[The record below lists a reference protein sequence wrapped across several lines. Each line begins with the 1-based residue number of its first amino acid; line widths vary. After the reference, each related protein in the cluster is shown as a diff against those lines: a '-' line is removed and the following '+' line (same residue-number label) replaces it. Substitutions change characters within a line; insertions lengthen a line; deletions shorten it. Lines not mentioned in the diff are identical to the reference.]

1 MVFSAE
7 DSVKLTVAD
16 AKELLCKPPHNI
28 CKLEVSHVVL
38 VLKGAVLKDSTA
50 LADLAMTT
58 GQIVTAV
65 MISKPSL
72 SVLEF
77 DQLRVRSPERLPSA
91 AASNTVA
98 SFDAGAD
105 ILGSQICASSA
116 SIASPLILPERS
128 GVLQLSSASVTK
140 GLDCEHEFARLRP
153 AAAAPPNLPESFED
167 AYSIPEFC
175 VDREELDKLKLL
187 DWVEIE
193 HFHHNCVAEDGSFI
207 SHDLPAA
214 ASELH
219 IKFFA
224 SMNETFKNFAVQY
237 TGVRLAKDVGIHL
250 KLFQRQNPRHLEECF
265 NDFRAKRVRIQGCE
279 IPLFDGAEGLLEFE
293 NQLPD
298 SHRFR
303 IRLYWP
309 PGSVKLGS
317 GLGPMYIHRDHLT
330 MCDTV
335 LFSPSSAELKRWG
348 QVENFYRCHVAGDG
362 TFDSSLMPSGIV
374 EFDLKFYAAC
384 EQVILP
390 GAKARQAQRTST
402 DPIHTVLMNS
412 MDALKFIVMTI
423 ERERNSMDLITNFRM
438 ERLIISGLKKA
449 TWLNGAEGL
458 LDHTAENF
466 ANSSEFV
473 YLRLYWPPEAVRR
486 NGGKKA
492 RIPKKNA
499 SLDYDYLFEFHP
511 EKAKI
516 VLDRAVTAVCTAW
529 NNFDPMFKIF
539 VSLIDFSEISDWYK
553 SATCRRLSEAQ
564 DHMSTECQRV
574 LLLPRFKI
582 REDAGFVKASD
593 AGSST
598 PMPLAGVAFWSFTD
612 IFLYLR
618 PEIERAILRLNEF
631 DAEAC
636 AKSIALAL
644 DLIPIS
650 KYHIVDKFEFPL
662 WSGPDDLSWH
672 LSSMTDQVGRSLDPT
687 YAPYVEKLGAYFASA
702 GPVDFSEKKSKTS
715 RVLEL
720 FLFLI
725 FQDQREI
732 LRLFSSRQFLVGVY
746 EQGGGNF
753 LLQLLRVFVWKCAKE
768 LRGEDPTVDWV
779 SFTFDELHTEILMKL
794 PVVLLVLLHRA
805 VRLHLS
811 RCNCMSGGIWF
822 PCDWPPYVKNYLLSF
837 QFFQNLESNLR
848 LRGLLCHPDVFHELK
863 PRIYDKALESIC
875 LIKFACKLCLQDLST
890 SSSDNSV
897 ESSLLQIIEDDLKK
911 EPLGRAIL
919 AVDPAAASLIASYFQ
934 ADELDCIR
942 RYTSIDD
949 RELTSIPVR
958 ICGLQKSVWMNGAE
972 GTSSLIPDSNGC
984 VLVRI
989 VAPMDVAVACK
1000 SAARVNPVN
1009 LEILGADVSATAIA
1023 NIINIQ
1029 ESIGQNLDAMLIFFI
1044 KVASV
1049 MIQRKF
1055 GVAKSNS
1062 LLQFLVDV
1070 LCDWSNNV
1078 PFFKTIKQLCSRIF
1092 NGIHFYI
1099 RVLNPLTR
1107 PRALDIIHTQ
1117 LQVLFSFA
1125 HVAHM
1130 PAANELINM
1139 LKNHLDSEAAR
1150 EVFPMWQEASRVLGK
1165 FSGASSYEEF
1175 IEVAMRHQDSAIG
1188 FGGSA
1193 QLFSSPEEFTSILKE
1208 AFPEHSSAI
1217 DVSINADKVL
1227 RRRSFEE
1234 RYQSMLQS
1242 GMSPSQA
1249 KLASWDEVLKEI
1261 GLTALCNGAKD
1272 FKKLHPLAKRL
1283 LGQEITIQD
1292 LANQTLGCSNFFRA
1306 KIIGSEENSLAT
1318 DIPDGCVLALE
1329 QRVRVKSDYI
1339 PAFLAGAE
1347 GTVFKI
1353 SAESTEIYGVLVKQP
1368 AAAVLKCSDGCLHWF
1383 DKTHLMILGNRLP
1396 RINFA
1401 TDWIDEHDC
1410 VQKKQVSYWATC
1422 PKSHPLH
1429 FCKKPVGL
1437 DERINFCTVCD
1448 VNLADQSRFTCIAG
1462 CVYSV
1467 CQQCRDILQN
1477 AASVPLPCSCD
1488 DATAYIHVSFR
1499 LSLPFCSVTL
1509 HGCSPVGHQSFCLA
1523 AVQRSMAGAL
1533 LI

>member
-1 MVFSAE
+1 MQPSAATNIGSLGCQLALQIAIRICHGNGTRSINMVFSAE

-16 AKELLCKPPHNI
+16 AKEVLCKPPHNI
-28 CKLEVSHVVL
+28 CKLGASHVVL
-38 VLKGAVLKDSTA
+38 VLNGGLLKDSTA

-58 GQIVTAV
+58 GRIVTAV
-65 MISKPSL
+65 IISKPSL

-91 AASNTVA
+91 VVSNTDA

-105 ILGSQICASSA
+105 IFGSQICASSA
-116 SIASPLILPERS
+116 SIASPLILPECS
-128 GVLQLSSASVTK
+128 EVHQPSSASVTQ
-140 GLDCEHEFARLRP
+140 GPDCEDEFATSRS
-153 AAAAPPNLPESFED
+153 AAAASPNLPESFED

-175 VDREELDKLKLL
+175 VDRQELDKLKLL
-187 DWVEIE
+187 DWVQIE
-193 HFHHNCVAEDGSFI
+193 RFYLNCVAEDGSFDF
-207 SHDLPAA
+207 HDLPAS

-224 SMNETFKNFAVQY
+224 SMNETFKDLAMQY
-237 TGVRLAKDVGIHL
+237 TGVRMAKDVGIDVQL
-250 KLFQRQNPRHLEECF
+250 LQRQNPRHFEQCF

-279 IPLFDGAEGLLEFE
+279 IPLFDGAEGLLELK
-293 NQLPD
+293 NQSPD

-309 PGSVKLGS
+309 PGPVKLGS

-330 MCDTV
+330 MCDTM
-335 LFSPSSAELKRWG
+335 LFSPSSSSQAELKRWG

-362 TFDSSLMPSGIV
+362 TFDSSLMPSGIE

-390 GAKARQAQRTST
+390 GVKARQAQRTST
-402 DPIHTVLMNS
+402 DPVHTVLMNS
-412 MDALKFIVMTI
+412 MDTLKFIVVTI
-423 ERERNSMDLITNFRM
+423 EREKNSMDSIITKFRM
-438 ERLIISGLKKA
+438 ERLVISGLKNA

-458 LDHTAENF
+458 LDNNWYTAEKI

-486 NGGKKA
+486 NGGKKV
-492 RIPKKNA
+492 RILKQNA
-499 SLDYDYLFEFHP
+499 SPDYDYLFEFHP

-516 VLDRAVTAVCTAW
+516 VLDRAVTACS
-529 NNFDPMFKIF
+529 NFDPICKIF
-539 VSLIDFSEISDWYK
+539 LSLIDFNRISDWYK
-553 SATCRRLSEAQ
+553 SATCRRLSEAE
-564 DHMSTECQRV
+564 DHISTECQRV

-582 REDAGFVKASD
+582 REDAGFVKASEAD
-593 AGSST
+593 SSM
-598 PMPLAGVAFWSFTD
+598 PKPLAGVAFWSFTD
-612 IFLYLR
+612 IFLHLR

-650 KYHIVDKFEFPL
+650 KDHIVEKFEFPL
-662 WSGPDDLSWH
+662 WSGPDLSRH
-672 LSSMTDQVGRSLDPT
+672 LSGMTDQLGRSLDPT
-687 YAPYVEKLGAYFASA
+687 YAPYVEKLGTYFASA
-702 GPVDFSEKKSKTS
+702 GPVDFSEKKSKAS

-725 FQDQREI
+725 FQDRHEI
-732 LRLFSSRQFLVGVY
+732 LRLFSSRQFLVRVY
-746 EQGGGNF
+746 EESGGNF
-753 LLQLLRVFVWKCAKE
+753 LLQLLRVFVWKCAQE
-768 LRGEDPTVDWV
+768 LQGKDPTSVDWV
-779 SFTFDELHTEILMKL
+779 SFTTDALHTEILLKL
-794 PVVLLVLLHRA
+794 PVVLPVLLHRA

-811 RCNCMSGGIWF
+811 RCNCMSGGVWF
-822 PCDWPPYVKNYLLSF
+822 PCDWPPYVKDYLLSF

-863 PRIYDKALESIC
+863 PRIYNEALESIC

-890 SSSDNSV
+890 CSSDNSV
-897 ESSLLQIIEDDLKK
+897 ESSLLQVIEDDLKK

-934 ADELDCIR
+934 ADELDCIW
-942 RYTSIDD
+942 RYTNIDD
-949 RELTSIPVR
+949 HELTSIPVR
-958 ICGLQKSVWMNGAE
+958 ICGLQERVWMNGAE

-1009 LEILGADVSATAIA
+1009 LEILGAEVSATAIA
-1023 NIINIQ
+1023 DIINIH
-1029 ESIGQNLDAMLIFFI
+1029 ESIGQNLDTMLIFFI
-1044 KVASV
+1044 KVGSV

-1055 GVAKSNS
+1055 GVAKSDS

-1078 PFFKTIKQLCSRIF
+1078 PFFKTIKQLCCRIF

-1107 PRALDIIHTQ
+1107 PRALDILHTQ

-1125 HVAHM
+1125 HVAYM

-1139 LKNHLDSEAAR
+1139 LKNHLDFEAAR
-1150 EVFPMWQEASRVLGK
+1150 EVFPVWQEASRALGK

-1175 IEVAMRHQDSAIG
+1175 IEVAMRHQDSATG
-1188 FGGSA
+1188 LGGSA
-1193 QLFSSPEEFTSILKE
+1193 KLFSSPEEFSSILKE

-1217 DVSINADKVL
+1217 NVLTNADKVL
-1227 RRRSFEE
+1227 RRCSFEE

-1261 GLTALCNGAKD
+1261 GITALCNGAED
-1272 FKKLHPLAKRL
+1272 FNKLHPLAKRL
-1283 LGQEITIQD
+1283 FGPDIKLQD
-1292 LANQTLGCSNFFRA
+1292 LLNQTLGSSDSFRA
-1306 KIIGSEENSLAT
+1306 TIIDSEENSLAT

-1347 GTVFKI
+1347 GTVFKL

-1368 AAAVLKCSDGCLHWF
+1368 AAAVLQCSDGCLHWF

-1410 VQKKQVSYWATC
+1410 VQKKQVSYWSTC

-1429 FCKKPVGL
+1429 FCEKPVGL
-1437 DERINFCTVCD
+1437 DERINFCTICE
-1448 VNLADQSRFTCIAG
+1448 VNLADQSRFTCSAG

-1477 AASVPLPCSCD
+1477 AASVPLSCSCD
-1488 DATAYIHVSFR
+1488 DATAFIHVSF
-1499 LSLPFCSVTL
+1499 
-1509 HGCSPVGHQSFCLA
+1509 
-1523 AVQRSMAGAL
+1523 
-1533 LI
+1533 